1 MLQLDA
7 AKHSSQ
13 SMSSCRVL
21 SLRLTFGCRLP
32 FQTLTSSGLYSGTSS
47 LKNGKDLISV
57 PSTYSMDSADVDLVE
72 TTV

>member
-1 MLQLDA
+1 MAD
-7 AKHSSQ
+7 
-13 SMSSCRVL
+13 VL
-21 SLRLTFGCRLP
+21 TWLP